1 MGLILQGTELHP
13 QWGSGHPYFV
23 ICNSQSLNDFP
34 VVVQGLNNK
43 KSQQDEYIV
52 QKEFREVGSQ
62 YNTQKGAK
70 STVALASPKCN

>member
-23 ICNSQSLNDFP
+23 ICNSQSLNGFP

-52 QKEFREVGSQ
+52 KKEFREVGSQ